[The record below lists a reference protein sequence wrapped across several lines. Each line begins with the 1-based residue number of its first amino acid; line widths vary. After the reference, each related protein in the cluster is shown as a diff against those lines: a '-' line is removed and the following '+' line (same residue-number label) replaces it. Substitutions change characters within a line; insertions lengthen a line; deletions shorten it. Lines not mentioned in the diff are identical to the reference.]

1 MSSEIYS
8 GAIDWDKV
16 YRAFYHP
23 SRIAE
28 CILAE
33 LNGSADS
40 VVFSGF
46 AETASFLADKLPVT
60 FVDYSPSVTARA
72 RERYPKLGEVL
83 TGDVTQLLALLPGT
97 SVAIACRI
105 SAYWN
110 STEQFQ
116 RLANSVLAFTRERIL
131 IDFFD
136 RDLVESGHSIAF
148 NSVDGTGKWR
158 FRDFKESVGVTP
170 PFSTATL
177 TVSYSLSDLNV
188 GYEDHRSFFRRG
200 ALQQW
205 GRSMFREY
213 DVEVGTS
220 LLDSDPSFL
229 LKLVRKRAG
238 SQPHAADG
246 TPGTPDG

>member
-16 YRAFYHP
+16 YRAFHHP

-83 TGDVTQLLALLPGT
+83 TGDVTQLLALLPAT

-110 STEQFQ
+110 STEQFR
-116 RLANSVLAFTRERIL
+116 RLASSVLAFTRERIL

-158 FRDFKESVGVTP
+158 RRFIQKTGVGPPPLRTP
-170 PFSTATL
+170 PLA
-177 TVSYSLSDLNV
+177 VCQPPCDLDP
-188 GYEDHRSFFRRG
+188 GF
-200 ALQQW
+200 A
-205 GRSMFREY
+205 
-213 DVEVGTS
+213 
-220 LLDSDPSFL
+220 DSPPF
-229 LKLVRKRAG
+229 VRLE
-238 SQPHAADG
+238 QPA
-246 TPGTPDG
+246 